1 MPAPLLAPRVSSGF
15 PPLATAGSQ
24 TARLGGL
31 IALGTEAGGQTVSPD
46 GQTAPCN
53 GVRGS
58 GALPVSH

>member
-1 MPAPLLAPRVSSGF
+1 MPAPLLAARVSSGF
-15 PPLATAGSQ
+15 PPLAMAGSQ
-24 TARLGGL
+24 TARPGGL
-31 IALGTEAGGQTVSPD
+31 TAPDTEAGGQTVSPD